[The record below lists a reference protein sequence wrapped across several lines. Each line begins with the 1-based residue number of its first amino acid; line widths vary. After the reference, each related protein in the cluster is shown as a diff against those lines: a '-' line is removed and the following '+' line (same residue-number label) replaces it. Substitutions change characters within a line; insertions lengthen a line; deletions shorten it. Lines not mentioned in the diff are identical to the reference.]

1 MANEGQRGRTG
12 ARGCETRT
20 GRGRRRSVAAR
31 SRERCGREGGRERWQ
46 QEEYARALP
55 VAHDAHTERVYEAS
69 VERGLAAPYQPAQN
83 TLSRIGE
90 KRRDYRGG
98 DFALVRKS
106 KPGWISLSRR
116 VFGRRASTQRFQTS
130 GRVVVGHE
138 VRDRH
143 TSVLGD
149 STNGDVNDLAAERSG
164 WRGVR
169 RFGFDSEEEGGE
181 GFGEGGCGR
190 MPGFD
195 VGRRRRMYRGCV
207 INLWPIEW
215 VTLDRCCIWYS
226 VEEDNF
232 LEVVLSSFGRK
243 YYSKAR
249 ICWEESRKN
258 QRINA
263 SYFFSNACFFFHLS
277 FFISLLR
284 GKWCFREEV
293 SFFRRGI
300 IRNSEVFSKQE
311 NDRNTIYFVSFRN
324 IRGNELVNSTRR
336 RWTAD

>member
-116 VFGRRASTQRFQTS
+116 VFGRRASTQHFQTS

-215 VTLDRCCIWYS
+215 VTLDRCIVFGIPWRRIISWKLFCPVLVGNITPKRGS
-226 VEEDNF
+226 VGKN
-232 LEVVLSSFGRK
+232 LGR
-243 YYSKAR
+243 
-249 ICWEESRKN
+249 
-258 QRINA
+258 
-263 SYFFSNACFFFHLS
+263 
-277 FFISLLR
+277 
-284 GKWCFREEV
+284 
-293 SFFRRGI
+293 
-300 IRNSEVFSKQE
+300 
-311 NDRNTIYFVSFRN
+311 IYV
-324 IRGNELVNSTRR
+324 
-336 RWTAD
+336 